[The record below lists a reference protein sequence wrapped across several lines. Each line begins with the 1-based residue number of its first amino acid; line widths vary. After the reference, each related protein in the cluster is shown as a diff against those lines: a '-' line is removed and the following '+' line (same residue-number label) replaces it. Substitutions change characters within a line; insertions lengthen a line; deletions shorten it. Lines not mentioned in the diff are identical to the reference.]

1 MVIAAAIALASG
13 DVWAQEPTRQELRR
27 VFEQLLQDPTNTD
40 LNFRYARIARERG
53 ELRKALAA
61 YERVLATDP
70 DNEEAQESIRRVRR
84 LLLEPDKTEITV
96 VIGGQYE
103 SNPQHEVDTN
113 SSTDDGIL
121 VGRVVVTDERKFGE
135 TRWRTNGDLFSNWHA
150 KFGEIDF
157 LNLGVRTG
165 PVFELT
171 EGWDIH
177 PAVGASYA
185 ILDSETFFYEGS
197 FSVAIEAVDGGV
209 FKSLNLRAAY
219 DQIDDEIAGAN
230 AYVLEINPRFVVAD
244 LVTTNDSLIV
254 NPLYR
259 FNGTEGT
266 GASGTGASGD
276 TFPLNYQQIGGRV
289 DYYFPI
295 TPEIYVG
302 VNLTGYYE
310 DYNESVI
317 DPLTGLETSENREDV
332 YLSPGAQVIFAR
344 VFLAN
349 HDVVVSYQ
357 YETNL
362 SNDDFEDFENHIA
375 GVRSVWRF

>member
-40 LNFRYARIARERG
+40 LNFRYASLARERG

-61 YERVLATDP
+61 YERILATDP
-70 DNEEAQESIRRVRR
+70 DNEEAQDGIRRVKR
-84 LLLEPDKTEITV
+84 LLEPDATEITV

-113 SSTDDGIL
+113 SGTDDSIL
-121 VGRVVVTDERKFGE
+121 VGRVVGTDERKFGE
-135 TRWRTNGDLFSNWHA
+135 TRWRTSGDLFSNWHA

-157 LNLGVRTG
+157 LNVGVRTG

-185 ILDSETFFYEGS
+185 ILDSEEFFYEGA
-197 FSVAIEAVDGGV
+197 FSVAIEATNGGI
-209 FKSLNLRAAY
+209 FQSLNLRAAF
-219 DQIDDEIAGAN
+219 DQIDDEIAGRN
-230 AYVLEINPRFVVAD
+230 AYVLEINPRFVITGLA
-244 LVTTNDSLIV
+244 TANDSLIL

-259 FNGTEGT
+259 FNGTEGSGGT
-266 GASGTGASGD
+266 GTGASGD
-276 TFPLNYQQIGGRV
+276 TFPLNYQQFGGRV

-295 TPEIYVG
+295 TPEIYLG

-317 DPLTGLETSENREDV
+317 ENGLETSEDREDI
-332 YLSPGAQVIFAR
+332 YLSPGAQVIFSR
-344 VFLAN
+344 VFLEN
-349 HDVVVSYQ
+349 HDVVISYQ

-362 SNDDFEDFENHIA
+362 SNDEFEDFENHIA

>member
-1 MVIAAAIALASG
+1 MAAAMALASG
-13 DVWAQEPTRQELRR
+13 DAWAQEPTRQELRR

-40 LNFRYARIARERG
+40 LNFRYASLARERG

-61 YERVLATDP
+61 YERILATDP
-70 DNEEAQESIRRVRR
+70 DNEEAQNGIRRVRR

-113 SSTDDGIL
+113 SSTDDSVL
-121 VGRVVVTDERKFGE
+121 SGRALVTDNRKFGE

-157 LNLGVRTG
+157 VNLGMRTG

-185 ILDSETFFYEGS
+185 ILDSEEFFYEGA
-197 FSVAIEAVDGGV
+197 FSVAIEATNGGV
-209 FKSLNLRAAY
+209 FESLNLRAVF
-219 DQIDDEIAGAN
+219 DRIDDEIAGSN
-230 AYVLEINPRFVVAD
+230 AYVLEINPRFVITGLA
-244 LVTTNDSLIV
+244 TANDSLIL

-259 FNGTEGT
+259 FNGTEGAGGT
-266 GASGTGASGD
+266 GTGASGD
-276 TFPLNYQQIGGRV
+276 TFPLNYQQIGGRD
-289 DYYFPI
+289 DYYFPF
-295 TPEIYVG
+295 TPEIYIG

-317 DPLTGLETSENREDV
+317 DPAGRETSEDREDV
-332 YLSPGAQVIFAR
+332 YLSPGAQIIFSR
-344 VFLAN
+344 VLLEN
-349 HDVVVSYQ
+349 QDIIVSYQ
-357 YETNL
+357 YQTNL
-362 SNDDFEDFENHIA
+362 SNDDFEDFENHVA
-375 GVRSVWRF
+375 GVSLVWRF

>member
-1 MVIAAAIALASG
+1 MVMAAAFALASG

-27 VFEQLLQDPTNTD
+27 VFDQLLQDPTNSD

-53 ELRKALAA
+53 ELRKALAT

-70 DNEEAQESIRRVRR
+70 DNQEAQDGIRRVKR
-84 LLLEPDKTEITV
+84 LLEPDATEV
-96 VIGGQYE
+96 VVLVGGQYE
-103 SNPQHEVDTN
+103 TNPQYETDSN
-113 SSTDDGIL
+113 SSTDDVSL
-121 VGRVVVTDERKFGE
+121 VGRAVVTDDRKFGE
-135 TRWRTNGDLFSNWHA
+135 TRWRTNGDFFSNWHA
-150 KFGEIDF
+150 EFGEIDF

-165 PVFELT
+165 PVLELT
-171 EGWDIH
+171 EDWDIH
-177 PAVGASYA
+177 PALGASYA

-197 FSVAIEAVDGGV
+197 FSVAIEAVNGGV
-209 FKSLNLRAAY
+209 FKSLNLRAAFV
-219 DQIDDEIAGAN
+219 QIDDEIAGLN
-230 AYVLEINPRFVVAD
+230 AYVLEINPRFVIAD
-244 LVTTNDSLIV
+244 LVTKNDSMIV

-266 GASGTGASGD
+266 GAAGVVSGE

-295 TPEIYVG
+295 TPETYVG

-317 DPLTGLETSENREDV
+317 DPLTGLETSENRKDV

-344 VFLAN
+344 VFFAN

-362 SNDDFEDFENHIA
+362 SNDDFEDFKNHIA
-375 GVRSVWRF
+375 GVTSVWRF

>member
-1 MVIAAAIALASG
+1 MVMAAAFALASG

-27 VFEQLLQDPTNTD
+27 VFDQLLQDPTNSD

-53 ELRKALAA
+53 ELRKALAT

-70 DNEEAQESIRRVRR
+70 DNQEAQDGIRRVKR
-84 LLLEPDKTEITV
+84 LLEPDATEV
-96 VIGGQYE
+96 VVLVGGQYE
-103 SNPQHEVDTN
+103 TNPQYETDSN
-113 SSTDDGIL
+113 SSTDDVSL
-121 VGRVVVTDERKFGE
+121 VGRAVVTDDRKFGE
-135 TRWRTNGDLFSNWHA
+135 TRWRTNGDFFSNWHA
-150 KFGEIDF
+150 EFGEIDF

-165 PVFELT
+165 PVLELT
-171 EGWDIH
+171 EDWDIH
-177 PAVGASYA
+177 PALGASYA

-197 FSVAIEAVDGGV
+197 FSVAIEAVNGGV
-209 FKSLNLRAAY
+209 FKSLNLRAAFV
-219 DQIDDEIAGAN
+219 QIDDEIAGLN
-230 AYVLEINPRFVVAD
+230 AYVLEINPRFVIAD
-244 LVTTNDSLIV
+244 LVTKNDSMIV

-266 GASGTGASGD
+266 GAAGVVSGE

-295 TPEIYVG
+295 TPETYVG

-317 DPLTGLETSENREDV
+317 DPLTGLETSENRKDV

-362 SNDDFEDFENHIA
+362 SNDDFEDFKNHIA
-375 GVRSVWRF
+375 GVTSVWRF

>member
-1 MVIAAAIALASG
+1 MVMAAVIALASG
-13 DVWAQEPTRQELRR
+13 DAWAQEQTRQELRR
-27 VFEQLLQDPTNTD
+27 VFDQLLQDPANSD

-61 YERVLATDP
+61 YERILATDP
-70 DNEEAQESIRRVRR
+70 DNEEAQEGIRRVKR
-84 LLLEPDKTEITV
+84 LLEPDATEV
-96 VIGGQYE
+96 VVLIGGQYE
-103 SNPQHEVDTN
+103 TNPQHEVDTN
-113 SSTDDGIL
+113 SGTDDTALI
-121 VGRVVVTDERKFGE
+121 GRLLVTDDRKFGE
-135 TRWRTNGDLFSNWHA
+135 TRWRTNGDFFSNWHA

-171 EGWDIH
+171 EDWDIH

-185 ILDSETFFYEGS
+185 ILDSETFFYEGA
-197 FSVAIEAVDGGV
+197 FSVAIEAVNGGV
-209 FKSLNLRAAY
+209 FKSLNLRAAF
-219 DQIDDEIAGAN
+219 DQIDDEIAGRN
-230 AYVLEINPRFVVAD
+230 AYVFEINPRFVIAD
-244 LVTTNDSLIV
+244 LVTTNDTVIL

-266 GASGTGASGD
+266 GALGTDASGD

-302 VNLTGYYE
+302 INLTGYYE

-317 DPLTGLETSENREDV
+317 DPETGQETSENREDI
-332 YLSPGAQVIFAR
+332 YLSPGLQVIFAR

-357 YETNL
+357 YETNF